1 MQSRSN
7 ALVLLHITVFIWG
20 WTGILGKL
28 IEQEA
33 LPLVYTR
40 TWIAAAGLVVAA
52 LVLRRSL
59 DPRIP
64 DLKQYLLTSLIIA
77 GHWYTFYEAIKISTA
92 SIAAACLATS
102 TVFTAVLE
110 PFWFKRRVRGY
121 EIALGAVVIGAL
133 LMIFGLETE
142 HRWGIVIGTLSALL
156 SAWFNV
162 VNGVLVKRGDAVRIG
177 FFEMVGAGTAVG
189 IVLLLQGAL
198 PPALWHLP
206 ADDILW
212 HLLLGLV
219 CTSFAFVAGIAVMR
233 QLSPFTV
240 VLAVNLEPVYT
251 ILIALMIWHD
261 EEKLDI
267 GSYLGIALILLCLFG
282 NAWWQK
288 RLSARQ
294 PVTEPDPL
302 AQG

>member
-1 MQSRSN
+1 MHARRN

-28 IEQEA
+28 IDQEA
-33 LPLVYTR
+33 LPLVYVR

-59 DPRIP
+59 DPRTP
-64 DLKQYLLTSLIIA
+64 ELKQYLLTSVLIA
-77 GHWYTFYEAIKISTA
+77 AHWYTFYHAIKISTA
-92 SIAAACLATS
+92 GIAAACLATS
-102 TVFTAVLE
+102 TVFTALLE
-110 PFWFKRRVRGY
+110 PFWFKRRIRTY
-121 EIALGAVVIGAL
+121 EIVLGVVVIAAL
-133 LMIFGLETE
+133 LMIFGLETK
-142 HRWGIVIGTLSALL
+142 HRMGIVIGTLSALF

-162 VNGVLVKRGDAVRIG
+162 VNGVLVQRDHAIRIG
-177 FFEMVGAGTAVG
+177 FYEMVGAAMVVG
-189 IVLLLQGAL
+189 VVLLFTAGL
-198 PPALWHLP
+198 PPPLWHMP
-206 ADDILW
+206 ATDILW

-251 ILIALMIWHD
+251 IIIALLIWGS
-261 EEKLDI
+261 EERLDT
-267 GSYLGIALILLCLFG
+267 GSYIGIALILLCLFG
-282 NAWWQK
+282 NAWWHK
-288 RLSARQ
+288 RRSKA
-294 PVTEPDPL
+294 EAIAPDPL

>member
-1 MQSRSN
+1 MQSRRN

-28 IEQEA
+28 IDQDA
-33 LPLVYTR
+33 LPLVYVR
-40 TWIAAAGLVVAA
+40 TWIAAASLGVAA
-52 LVLRRSL
+52 LVMRRSL
-59 DPRIP
+59 DPRTP
-64 DLKQYLLTSLIIA
+64 GLRQYLLTSILIA
-77 GHWYTFYEAIKISTA
+77 AHWYTFYHAIKISTA

-102 TVFTAVLE
+102 TVFTALLE
-110 PFWFKRRVRGY
+110 PFWFKRRIRAY
-121 EIALGAVVIGAL
+121 EIVLGVIVIGAL
-133 LMIFGLETE
+133 LLIFGLETE
-142 HRWGIVIGTLSALL
+142 HRMGIVVGTLSALL

-162 VNGVLVKRGDAVRIG
+162 VNGVLVQRDNAIRIG
-177 FFEMVGAGTAVG
+177 FYEMVGAAVLVG
-189 IVLLLQGAL
+189 LVLLFTEGL
-198 PPALWHLP
+198 PPPLWSMP

-251 ILIALMIWHD
+251 ILIALLIWKSG
-261 EEKLDI
+261 ERLDA
-267 GSYLGIALILLCLFG
+267 GSYAGIALILLCLFG
-282 NAWWQK
+282 NALWHRRRSK
-288 RLSARQ
+288 VEAIA
-294 PVTEPDPL
+294 PDPL

>member
-1 MQSRSN
+1 MHSRRN
-7 ALVLLHITVFIWG
+7 ALVLLHLTVFIWG

-28 IEQEA
+28 IDQEA
-33 LPLVYTR
+33 LPLVYVR

-52 LVLRRSL
+52 LVLRRTL
-59 DPRIP
+59 DPRTP
-64 DLKQYLLTSLIIA
+64 ELKQYLLTSVLIA
-77 GHWYTFYEAIKISTA
+77 AHWYTFYHAIKISTA

-102 TVFTAVLE
+102 TVFTALLE
-110 PFWFKRRVRGY
+110 PFWFKRAIRSY
-121 EIALGAVVIGAL
+121 EILLGVVVIGAL
-133 LMIFGLETE
+133 LLIFGLETE
-142 HRWGIVIGTLSALL
+142 HRWGIIIGTISALL

-162 VNGVLVKRGDAVRIG
+162 VNGVLVQRDHAIRIG
-177 FFEMVGAGTAVG
+177 FYEMVGAGVLVGAVLFFTEG
-189 IVLLLQGAL
+189 F
-198 PPALWHLP
+198 PPPLWHMP
-206 ADDILW
+206 AADILW

-240 VLAVNLEPVYT
+240 ILAVNLEPVYT
-251 ILIALMIWHD
+251 ILIALLIWRS
-261 EEKLDI
+261 EERLDM

-288 RLSARQ
+288 RQSRRQ
-294 PVTEPDPL
+294 VIAPDPL

>member
-1 MQSRSN
+1 MHARRN
-7 ALVLLHITVFIWG
+7 ALVLLHVTVFIWG

-52 LVLRRSL
+52 LVMRRSL
-59 DPRIP
+59 DPRTP
-64 DLKQYLLTSLIIA
+64 GLKQYLLTSVLIA
-77 GHWYTFYEAIKISTA
+77 AHWYTFYEAIKISTA

-102 TVFTAVLE
+102 TVFTALLE

-121 EIALGAVVIGAL
+121 EIFLGVVVIGAL
-133 LMIFGLETE
+133 LLVFGLETG
-142 HRWGIVIGTLSALL
+142 HRKGIVVGTISALF

-162 VNGVLVKRGDAVRIG
+162 VNGVLVQRDNAVRIG
-177 FFEMVGAGTAVG
+177 FYEMLGAAITVGV
-189 IVLLLQGAL
+189 VLLFTEGL
-198 PPALWHLP
+198 PPPLWRLPAGDVLWHLV
-206 ADDILW
+206 
-212 HLLLGLV
+212 LGLV

-240 VLAVNLEPVYT
+240 ILAVNLEPVYT
-251 ILIALMIWHD
+251 IVIALLIWKS
-261 EEKLDI
+261 EERLDT
-267 GSYLGIALILLCLFG
+267 GSYLGIALILASLFG
-282 NAWWQK
+282 NAWWQ
-288 RLSARQ
+288 RRRQAR
-294 PVTEPDPL
+294 EIIAPDPL